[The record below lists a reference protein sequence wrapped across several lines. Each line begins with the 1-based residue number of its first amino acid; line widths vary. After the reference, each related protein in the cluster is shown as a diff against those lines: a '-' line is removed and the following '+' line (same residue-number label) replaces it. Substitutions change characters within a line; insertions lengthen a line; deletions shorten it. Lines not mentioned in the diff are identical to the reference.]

1 MRKVIIKKIRFYV
14 CLIALYN
21 VHFKAS
27 INITSTINS
36 RYIQSQVLFKARY
49 SSEQIYTIKKNFIA
63 VKFRDRNIN
72 RPFKNHFCGRK
83 NEKSHIKIEHFSLK
97 VALLGNTGGRVI
109 ISKLQGQRSSRILP
123 SIELAFLLFHE
134 DNAEELM
141 CMLCM
146 QWFGVTS
153 EEY

>member
-83 NEKSHIKIEHFSLK
+83 I
-97 VALLGNTGGRVI
+97 I

-123 SIELAFLLFHE
+123 SIELAFLLQE
-134 DNAEELM
+134 GNSSTEE
-141 CMLCM
+141 
-146 QWFGVTS
+146 QNIS
-153 EEY
+153 ELN